1 LNSRIGKRIAGLFQ
15 TGNET
20 ERISE
25 PEKIPLPASWMQ
37 VPEMDENDFPEA
49 PLPVNLLS
57 LTFMK
62 SFRFLPL
69 NDSEESV
76 TVAMADPSDMN
87 TREVIHEAYG
97 KPVKVFRASEE
108 TISQFIYR
116 WYEAD
121 ADMNGGDSSEEAD
134 LSVEEQ
140 LWDSPE
146 HLKDMAS
153 EAPVIRLVNH
163 LISKALDVGA
173 SDIHI
178 EPRRQSLQVRYRIDG
193 ILHNQDAMAP
203 KLTAAITSRI
213 KLMAKMDIAEMRLP
227 QDGRIKFRLGKDEI
241 DIRVSS
247 VPVQF
252 GESLVLRLLHQE
264 DINLELDSLGF
275 PEKVMK
281 SFQSIISMPH
291 GIVLVC
297 GPTGAGKTTTLYA
310 ALNRIN
316 SPDKKI
322 VTVEDPVEYQLEG
335 INQVQI
341 KPKIGLTFANCL
353 RSFLRH
359 DPDVMLVGEI
369 RDVETAE
376 IAVQSA
382 LTGHMVFSTLHTND
396 AAGAI
401 TRLEDI
407 GIEPFMIASSLVAV
421 LAQRLVRRICPHCR
435 EDVRLSGEEKVMLA
449 RDLEVAPEEIS
460 DTYQRGTGC
469 KECGGTGYRDR
480 VGIFELL
487 VMSEAIQRAV
497 LQGTDRLGI
506 YRKALAE
513 GMTPL
518 RMSGLEKV
526 RQGITTYEEVL
537 RVAR

>member
-1 LNSRIGKRIAGLFQ
+1 
-15 TGNET
+15 
-20 ERISE
+20 
-25 PEKIPLPASWMQ
+25 
-37 VPEMDENDFPEA
+37 
-49 PLPVNLLS
+49 
-57 LTFMK
+57 
-62 SFRFLPL
+62 
-69 NDSEESV
+69 
-76 TVAMADPSDMN
+76 
-87 TREVIHEAYG
+87 
-97 KPVKVFRASEE
+97 ASE
-108 TISQFIYR
+108 
-116 WYEAD
+116 
-121 ADMNGGDSSEEAD
+121 
-134 LSVEEQ
+134 V
-140 LWDSPE
+140 
-146 HLKDMAS
+146 
-153 EAPVIRLVNH
+153 PVIRLVNH

-193 ILHNQDAMAP
+193 ILHDQEAIAA
-203 KLTAAITSRI
+203 KLKAAITSRI

-227 QDGRIKFRLGKDEI
+227 QDGRIKFKLGNDEI

-247 VPVQF
+247 IPVQF

-275 PEKVMK
+275 PEPIMK
-281 SFQSIISMPH
+281 PFQSIISMPH

-310 ALNRIN
+310 ALNKIN
-316 SPDKKI
+316 SPEKKI

-341 KPKIGLTFANCL
+341 MPKIGLTFANCL

-401 TRLEDI
+401 TRLQDM

-421 LAQRLVRRICPHCR
+421 LAQRLVRRVCLYCR
-435 EDVRLSGEEKVMLA
+435 EEVRLSEEDKLILA
-449 RDLEVAPEEIS
+449 RDLELPPEKIS
-460 DTYQRGTGC
+460 DTYQKGTGC
-469 KECGGTGYRDR
+469 KDCGGTGYRDR

-487 VMSEAIQRAV
+487 IVSETIQRTV
-497 LQGTDRLGI
+497 LKGTDRLGI
-506 YRKALAE
+506 YRKALSE

-518 RMSGLEKV
+518 RVNGLDKV
-526 RQGITTYEEVL
+526 RQGVTTYEEVL

>member
-1 LNSRIGKRIAGLFQ
+1 MNNYFGKKIARFFQ
-15 TGNET
+15 TSNET
-20 ERISE
+20 DGVSE
-25 PEKIPLPASWMQ
+25 PEKTVLDSSWMQ
-37 VPEMDENDFPEA
+37 VQEIDESDFPED
-49 PLPVNLLS
+49 PLPINLLP
-57 LTFMK
+57 LRFMK

-69 NDSEESV
+69 NDSGENV
-76 TVAMADPSDMN
+76 TVAMADPSDIN
-87 TREVIHEAYG
+87 TREVIQEAYG

-121 ADMNGGDSSEEAD
+121 ADMNGGNSSDESE
-134 LSVEEQ
+134 LSIEEQ

-193 ILHNQDAMAP
+193 ILHNQEAIAT

-227 QDGRIKFRLGKDEI
+227 QDGRIKFRLGNDEI

-275 PEKVMK
+275 PEHMMN
-281 SFQSIISMPH
+281 SFKSIISMPH

-310 ALNRIN
+310 ALNTIN
-316 SPDKKI
+316 SPEKKI

-421 LAQRLVRRICPHCR
+421 LAQRLVRRVCSYCR
-435 EDVRLSGEEKVMLA
+435 EEVRLSGEEKVMVA
-449 RDLEVAPEEIS
+449 RDLEVPPEEIS

-469 KECGGTGYRDR
+469 KDCGGTGYRDR

-487 VMSEAIQRAV
+487 IMSEAIQRAV
-497 LQGTDRLGI
+497 LKGTDRLGI
-506 YRKALAE
+506 YRKALSE

-518 RMSGLEKV
+518 RISGLDKV
-526 RQGITTYEEVL
+526 RQGVTTYEEVL

>member
-1 LNSRIGKRIAGLFQ
+1 
-15 TGNET
+15 
-20 ERISE
+20 
-25 PEKIPLPASWMQ
+25 
-37 VPEMDENDFPEA
+37 
-49 PLPVNLLS
+49 
-57 LTFMK
+57 
-62 SFRFLPL
+62 
-69 NDSEESV
+69 
-76 TVAMADPSDMN
+76 
-87 TREVIHEAYG
+87 
-97 KPVKVFRASEE
+97 
-108 TISQFIYR
+108 
-116 WYEAD
+116 
-121 ADMNGGDSSEEAD
+121 

-163 LISKALDVGA
+163 LISKAMDVGA

-193 ILHNQDAMAP
+193 ILHDQEAIAA
-203 KLTAAITSRI
+203 KLKAAITSRI

-227 QDGRIKFRLGKDEI
+227 QDGRIKFKLGNDEI

-247 VPVQF
+247 IPVQF

-275 PEKVMK
+275 PEPIMK
-281 SFQSIISMPH
+281 PFQSIISMPH

-310 ALNRIN
+310 ALNKIN
-316 SPDKKI
+316 SPEKKI

-341 KPKIGLTFANCL
+341 MPKIGLTFANCL

-401 TRLEDI
+401 TRLQDM
-407 GIEPFMIASSLVAV
+407 GIEPFMIASSLIAV
-421 LAQRLVRRICPHCR
+421 LAQRLVRRVCLYCR
-435 EDVRLSGEEKVMLA
+435 EEVRLSEEDKLILA
-449 RDLEVAPEEIS
+449 RDLELPPEKIS
-460 DTYQRGTGC
+460 DTYQKGTGC
-469 KECGGTGYRDR
+469 KDCGGTGYRDR

-487 VMSEAIQRAV
+487 IVSETIQRTV
-497 LQGTDRLGI
+497 LKGTDRLGI
-506 YRKALAE
+506 YRKALSE

-518 RMSGLEKV
+518 RVNGLDKV
-526 RQGITTYEEVL
+526 RQGVTTYEEVL

>member
-1 LNSRIGKRIAGLFQ
+1 MTNYFVKKIAGFFQ
-15 TGNET
+15 ANDKKGNLL
-20 ERISE
+20 E
-25 PEKIPLPASWMQ
+25 PEKTALDTSWIEA
-37 VPEMDENDFPEA
+37 PEMDESDFPED
-49 PLPVNLLS
+49 PLPINILPLR
-57 LTFMK
+57 FMK

-69 NDSEESV
+69 NDSGENV
-76 TVAMADPSDMN
+76 TVAMADPSDFN
-87 TREVIHEAYG
+87 TREVIYEAYG
-97 KPVKVFRASEE
+97 KPIKVFKAPEE

-121 ADMNGGDSSEEAD
+121 ADMNGGDGSDEAD
-134 LSVEEQ
+134 LSAEEQ

-193 ILHNQDAMAP
+193 ILHDQEAIAS
-203 KLTAAITSRI
+203 KLKAAITSRI

-227 QDGRIKFRLGKDEI
+227 QDGRIKFKLGNDEI

-247 VPVQF
+247 VPVQS
-252 GESLVLRLLHQE
+252 GESLVLRLLHQG
-264 DINLELDSLGF
+264 DINLELESLGF
-275 PEKVMK
+275 PEHIMK
-281 SFQSIISMPH
+281 PFKSIISMPH

-316 SPDKKI
+316 SPEKKI

-359 DPDVMLVGEI
+359 DPDVMLVGEV

-376 IAVQSA
+376 IAIQSA

-401 TRLEDI
+401 TRLED
-407 GIEPFMIASSLVAV
+407 M
-421 LAQRLVRRICPHCR
+421 
-435 EDVRLSGEEKVMLA
+435 
-449 RDLEVAPEEIS
+449 
-460 DTYQRGTGC
+460 
-469 KECGGTGYRDR
+469 
-480 VGIFELL
+480 
-487 VMSEAIQRAV
+487 
-497 LQGTDRLGI
+497 
-506 YRKALAE
+506 
-513 GMTPL
+513 
-518 RMSGLEKV
+518 
-526 RQGITTYEEVL
+526 
-537 RVAR
+537 

>member
-1 LNSRIGKRIAGLFQ
+1 LNNYFGKKIARFFQ
-15 TGNET
+15 ANNET
-20 ERISE
+20 DAISE
-25 PEKIPLPASWMQ
+25 PEKIVLESSRIEA
-37 VPEMDENDFPEA
+37 PEMGESDFPED
-49 PLPVNLLS
+49 PLPINILPLS
-57 LTFMK
+57 FMK

-69 NDSEESV
+69 NDSGADVSV
-76 TVAMADPSDMN
+76 VMADPSDFN
-87 TREVIHEAYG
+87 TREVIREAYG
-97 KPVKVFRASEE
+97 KPVKVFKAAEE
-108 TISQFIYR
+108 TISHFIYR

-121 ADMNGGDSSEEAD
+121 ADMNGGDGSDEAD

-153 EAPVIRLVNH
+153 EVPVIRLVNH
-163 LISKALDVGA
+163 LISKSLDVGA

-193 ILHNQDAMAP
+193 ILHDQEAIAG
-203 KLTAAITSRI
+203 KLKAAITSRI

-227 QDGRIKFRLGKDEI
+227 QDGRIKFKLGKDEI

-264 DINLELDSLGF
+264 DINLELESLGF
-275 PEKVMK
+275 PEHIMK
-281 SFQSIISMPH
+281 PFQSIISMPH

-316 SPDKKI
+316 SPEKKI

-341 KPKIGLTFANCL
+341 MPKIGLTFANCL

-401 TRLEDI
+401 TRLEDM
-407 GIEPFMIASSLVAV
+407 GIEPFMIASSLIAV
-421 LAQRLVRRICPHCR
+421 LAQRLVRRVCLYCR
-435 EDVRLSGEEKVMLA
+435 EEVQLSEEDKLILA
-449 RDLEVAPEEIS
+449 RDLELPPEKIS
-460 DTYQRGTGC
+460 DTYQKGTGC
-469 KECGGTGYRDR
+469 KDCGGTGYRDR

-487 VMSEAIQRAV
+487 ILSEAIQRTV
-497 LQGTDRLGI
+497 LKGTDRLGI
-506 YRKALAE
+506 YRKALSE

-518 RMSGLEKV
+518 RVNGLDKV
-526 RQGITTYEEVL
+526 RQGVTTYEEVL

>member
-1 LNSRIGKRIAGLFQ
+1 LNNYFGKKIAGFFQ
-15 TGNET
+15 TNEK
-20 ERISE
+20 RGDFLE
-25 PEKIPLPASWMQ
+25 PEKIALDTSWIEA
-37 VPEMDENDFPEA
+37 PEMDESDFPED
-49 PLPVNLLS
+49 PLPINILPLR
-57 LTFMK
+57 FMK

-69 NDSEESV
+69 NDSGENV
-76 TVAMADPSDMN
+76 TVAMADPSDFN

-97 KPVKVFRASEE
+97 KPIKVFKAPEE
-108 TISQFIYR
+108 TISQYIYR

-121 ADMNGGDSSEEAD
+121 ADMNGGDGSDEAD

-153 EAPVIRLVNH
+153 EVPVIRLVNH

-193 ILHNQDAMAP
+193 ILHDQEAIAA
-203 KLTAAITSRI
+203 KLKAAITSRI

-227 QDGRIKFRLGKDEI
+227 QDGRIKFKLGNDEI

-247 VPVQF
+247 IPVQF

-275 PEKVMK
+275 PEPIMK
-281 SFQSIISMPH
+281 PFQSIISMPH

-310 ALNRIN
+310 ALNKIN
-316 SPDKKI
+316 SPEKKI

-341 KPKIGLTFANCL
+341 MPKIGLTFANCL

-401 TRLEDI
+401 TRLQDM
-407 GIEPFMIASSLVAV
+407 GIEPFMIASSLIAV
-421 LAQRLVRRICPHCR
+421 LAQRLVRRVCLYCR
-435 EDVRLSGEEKVMLA
+435 EEVRLSEEDKLILA
-449 RDLEVAPEEIS
+449 RDLELPPEKIS
-460 DTYQRGTGC
+460 DTYQKGTGC
-469 KECGGTGYRDR
+469 KDCGGTGYRDR

-487 VMSEAIQRAV
+487 IVSETIQRTV
-497 LQGTDRLGI
+497 LKGTDRLGI
-506 YRKALAE
+506 YRKALSE

-518 RMSGLEKV
+518 RVNGLDKV
-526 RQGITTYEEVL
+526 RQGVTTYEEVL

>member
-1 LNSRIGKRIAGLFQ
+1 LNTDFTKKIARFFQ
-15 TGNET
+15 TGNHVDEV
-20 ERISE
+20 SE
-25 PEKIPLPASWMQ
+25 PEKTAPDPSWME
-37 VPEMDENDFPEA
+37 VPEMDESDFPED
-49 PLPVNLLS
+49 PLPMNLLP
-57 LTFMK
+57 LNFMK

-69 NDSEESV
+69 NDAGEHV
-76 TVAMADPSDMN
+76 TVAMADPSDLN
-87 TREVIHEAYG
+87 TREVIREAYG
-97 KPVKVFRASEE
+97 KPIKIFRASEE

-121 ADMNGGDSSEEAD
+121 ADMNGGDNSDEAE

-178 EPRRQSLQVRYRIDG
+178 EPRRQSFQVRYRIDG
-193 ILHNQDAMAP
+193 ILHNQEAIASRL
-203 KLTAAITSRI
+203 KAAITSRI

-227 QDGRIKFRLGKDEI
+227 QDGRIKFRLGNDEI

-247 VPVQF
+247 IPVQF

-264 DINLELDSLGF
+264 DINLELDNLGF
-275 PEKVMK
+275 PEDIMK
-281 SFQSIISMPH
+281 SFESIISLPH

-316 SPDKKI
+316 SPEKKI

-421 LAQRLVRRICPHCR
+421 LAQRLVRRVCPYCR
-435 EDVRLSGEEKVMLA
+435 EEVRVSEEEKLILA
-449 RDLEVAPEEIS
+449 RDLELPPGEIS

-469 KECGGTGYRDR
+469 KDCGGTGYRDR

-487 VMSEAIQRAV
+487 IMSEDIQRTV
-497 LQGTDRLGI
+497 LKGTDRLGI
-506 YRKALAE
+506 YRKALSQ

-518 RMSGLEKV
+518 RISGLQKV
-526 RQGITTYEEVL
+526 RQGITTYEEIL